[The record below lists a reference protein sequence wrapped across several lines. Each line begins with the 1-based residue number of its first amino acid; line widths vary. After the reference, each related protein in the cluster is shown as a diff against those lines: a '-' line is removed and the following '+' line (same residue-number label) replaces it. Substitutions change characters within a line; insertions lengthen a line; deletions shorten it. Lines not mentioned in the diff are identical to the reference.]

1 MSAPT
6 IPAAQHAPSS
16 SGGPEQPEPPPHHAA
31 PPNVPTKEFFD
42 TKGLDY
48 ETIYGHNAGL
58 LKAVD
63 KFAARLRPG
72 CRVLDLGCGTG
83 RPVAHTLAARGFHV
97 HGVDFSETMVGLS
110 RTAVPSGTFECAHLL
125 DWVPP
130 APATDE
136 TDQELFGGI
145 VATSSFYE
153 LAREQ
158 METLVSR
165 WRGWLAPGGAALL
178 MMVAAEDVVPG
189 TRPEMYDADG
199 RFARGIP
206 FRFMGDDCFLYLF
219 TRAGWRALLEEKGGL
234 VVREQWAG
242 AFVPAGQADCD
253 AEMNSFFIVEK
264 EEG

>member
-1 MSAPT
+1 MFNV
-6 IPAAQHAPSS
+6 
-16 SGGPEQPEPPPHHAA
+16 PHHAA
-31 PPNVPTKEFFD
+31 PPNVPTKDFFD

-48 ETIYGHNAGL
+48 ETTYGHNAGL

-83 RPVAHTLAARGFHV
+83 RPVAHTLAARGFRV

-110 RTAVPSGTFECAHLL
+110 RAAVPSPNGVFECAHLL
-125 DWVPP
+125 DWASPPP
-130 APATDE
+130 ASPEAA
-136 TDQELFGGI
+136 QQFGGI

-158 METLVSR
+158 MEALVSR
-165 WRGWLAPGGAALL
+165 WRDWLEPGGSALL
-178 MMVAAEDVVPG
+178 MMVAAEDVPG
-189 TRPEMYDADG
+189 TRDEMYDPDG

-219 TRAGWRALLEEKGGL
+219 TRAGWRALLEVKGGL
-234 VVREQWAG
+234 VVREQWVE
-242 AFVPAGQADCD
+242 AFVPPREADCD
-253 AEMNSFFIVEK
+253 GETNSFLIAEK
-264 EEG
+264 VVDGGLNYLS